1 MKFKIKKLLYIVL
14 CACFLLNIES
24 MFVYAANDTVPQRVA
39 EIASG
44 SNNIYGVGIPIE
56 HIANPNQRFVSG
68 GLDHT
73 HQYIVAQALMVL
85 NNDCG
90 ASIFNQSD
98 HAETLLY
105 NADWPDTFGN
115 ETDAG
120 TFSGHFYD
128 PDTGKNWMGQ
138 SSPTARTRAEYYYRQ
153 ALHDYNLGDSQSA
166 MVYLGRGAHY
176 VADLNEPHHASN
188 LTALNSNHTEFETY
202 VDKNRK
208 SYYIVNQSLPS
219 EKYEEALNSSVGDL
233 LYYAAKSA
241 KALAG
246 KAQVVSQY
254 DEAASKSVTGAITS
268 ISQYYYK
275 FGKTVGIYE

>member
-105 NADWPDTFGN
+105 NADWPDNLVT
-115 ETDAG
+115 
-120 TFSGHFYD
+120 
-128 PDTGKNWMGQ
+128 KQM
-138 SSPTARTRAEYYYRQ
+138 Q
-153 ALHDYNLGDSQSA
+153 ALFRDIFMILIRVRIGWDNLHQQ
-166 MVYLGRGAHY
+166 LEQEQ
-176 VADLNEPHHASN
+176 NIII
-188 LTALNSNHTEFETY
+188 
-202 VDKNRK
+202 DKRCM
-208 SYYIVNQSLPS
+208 I
-219 EKYEEALNSSVGDL
+219 
-233 LYYAAKSA
+233 
-241 KALAG
+241 
-246 KAQVVSQY
+246 
-254 DEAASKSVTGAITS
+254 I
-268 ISQYYYK
+268 I
-275 FGKTVGIYE
+275 